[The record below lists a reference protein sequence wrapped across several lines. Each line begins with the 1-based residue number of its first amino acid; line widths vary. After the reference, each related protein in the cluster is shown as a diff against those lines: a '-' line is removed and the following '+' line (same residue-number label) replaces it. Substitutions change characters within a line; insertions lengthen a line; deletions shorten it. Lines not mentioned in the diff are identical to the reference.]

1 MDDKWTNKK
10 LTNRTVRVN
19 KDAEKIL
26 AEVRKFKD
34 DFEGKAAIFK
44 IIALVKEDK
53 VMDIAASAFEDLTS
67 ILASILNGL
76 NGMDYEAVLEQ
87 NRTKLG
93 ITDENQ
99 NEVLTDT
106 LHEYLSDLED
116 DE

>member
-44 IIALVKEDK
+44 ILSLVKENRE
-53 VMDIAASAFEDLTS
+53 MDIAATIFEDFTS
-67 ILASILNGL
+67 NLASILD
-76 NGMDYEAVLEQ
+76 GMDYEAVVEQ
-87 NRTKLG
+87 KRTKLG
-93 ITDENQ
+93 ITDEN
-99 NEVLTDT
+99 NDEVLTNT
-106 LHEYLSDLED
+106 LRKYLSDSED

>member
-19 KDAEKIL
+19 KDADKIL

-34 DFEGKAAIFK
+34 DFDCKAALFK

-67 ILASILNGL
+67 ILASIL

>member
-53 VMDIAASAFEDLTS
+53 GMDITASAFEASTS
-67 ILASILNGL
+67 ILASIL

-87 NRTKLG
+87 KRTKLG

-99 NEVLTDT
+99 NEVLKDT

>member
-1 MDDKWTNKK
+1 MDDKLTNKK

-19 KDAEKIL
+19 KDADKIL

-34 DFEGKAAIFK
+34 DFEGKAALFK

-67 ILASILNGL
+67 ILASILNG
-76 NGMDYEAVLEQ
+76 MDYEATLEQ